1 MGSGKNHQQMLK
13 LSKNEKQAI
22 DIASAQ
28 LVIKYQVG
36 QKFIRV
42 FQTLFLK
49 NPKAPF
55 VQPNTN

>member
-1 MGSGKNHQQMLK
+1 MLK

-22 DIASAQ
+22 DIASAL

-36 QKFIRV
+36 QKFIWV
-42 FQTLFLK
+42 FQRLFLK